1 MAVAVLVSAVVM
13 PASAVEPYQ
22 EYRKLIES
30 AQNLTALQD
39 DLFGEK
45 VNLYTGK
52 TQFSATDIDL
62 TGNNSL
68 PVRLTRRFSVEL
80 DLVGTAAN
88 FNANLDGVGGWEVD
102 VPHISGTFG
111 GVGSWA
117 DTRCSVNMAPTYNI
131 AFKLTDIWQGNTI
144 HIPEGS
150 DRVMLLAESNTPRP
164 TDGIARKWSTSQRDA
179 IDCIPMQSGL
189 TGEGYRVRTTE
200 GISYYFDTAT
210 SRYGGTLTKSI
221 GEGARATSSRERI
234 YVLAT
239 RVEDRYGNWVQYAY
253 NGDGRPVRIWSSDG
267 REINLVYNGKLLAT
281 ASAAGRTWSYYH
293 GQVDG
298 VDRLGTV
305 VQPDGSR
312 WTYAY
317 SSALRVS
324 SPLWDGNSQP
334 GCGEQPPELTG
345 ALTMTIGH
353 PAGAV
358 GEFKFGNVRHYRS
371 GVHASECARKIAR
384 NGSYYYELATPY
396 FFDVVSLFSKT
407 ITGPGI
413 DAPLAWSYGY
423 GSGYERLWG
432 NPDTGGAYPCTTCK
446 SEKVVTV
453 TNPDGSAVRYRYG
466 SQYALNEGR
475 LLGSSVL
482 DAAGNVVKTSTSVY
496 MTSDEVAGQPFAPRF
511 GIIWNG
517 EDPSTAQVRP
527 VVAEAVEQDG
537 VSYQTTMLAFD
548 DLARPTRVNQ
558 SSTTG
563 SRTDITEFQDD
574 RARWILGS
582 TAKSTNAETGA
593 VVEQTQYDELMRP
606 VQILK
611 FGKVAQKLTW
621 NGDGTVATVID
632 GNGNVTSLSGWKRG
646 IPQSVGFADGTSR
659 SALVDD
665 NGWLTSVTDEVGTQI
680 GYEYDPM
687 GRVSGINW
695 PSGDTTAWAKT
706 TQSFEQVAGT
716 EHGIGAGHW
725 RQTTATGNARKYVYF
740 DAFWRPLVTEEYDA
754 AQPGTTQ
761 RFQRF
766 AYDEAGR
773 QAFAS
778 QPSTSPAV
786 SVGVWTTYDALGRA
800 RSASVDSEQGLLT
813 TLTDYL
819 PGGQVRVTNPRGQST
834 TTRFQAFGGP
844 SNDAPLTIAHPEG
857 VVTEIERD
865 VFGKPRSITRRSQ
878 DGSTRLTRSYV
889 YDGNQLL
896 CKSIEPETGSTLM
909 AYDGAGNLAWS
920 AAGLD
925 LPATDSCDAGAA
937 AATARQVIRRYDA
950 RNRITNLH
958 FPDLNGD
965 QNWEYTPDGKPL
977 KVYTLSEG
985 GTSHAAN
992 SYIYNKRGLISA
1004 EYVGEMTI
1012 GSEVI
1017 QYAYDPSGA
1026 LASIIYPSG
1035 RQVDYAPNALG
1046 QATKAG
1052 SYASRVEYY
1061 PNGGMKQF
1069 TYGNGL
1075 VHSMAQN
1082 ARQLPA
1088 RVTDGGGALD
1098 TTYEYDANGNV
1109 GRIVDHLDANR
1120 TRTMAY
1126 DGLDRLVS
1134 ADSPSF
1140 GGDGAFRYTYD
1151 ALDNIRSARL
1161 GGVKDHG
1168 YWYDA
1173 RNRMTNVQN
1182 SGGATTIALD
1192 YDVQGNMV
1200 KRNGA
1205 AFVFDFGNRLLQAT
1219 GAESYRYDMHGRRL
1233 LQLASDGSASI
1244 WSFYGSDG
1252 LLKRQRN
1259 YRAGTST
1266 EYVHLNGS
1274 LVAKA
1279 TQYIAPAA
1287 PTVTAPAFSGTGTF
1301 EVSWTAAA
1309 TADRY
1314 ELREQID
1321 SAAAT
1326 DVFSGAGRSWSTT
1339 GRPGGTY
1346 SYTVR
1351 ACLQTVCGA
1360 WSAAAKVSVQL
1371 PPAVAPQLSVP
1382 GVSGAGTIALSW
1394 TAVAGASSYCVTEQ
1408 IGSGTWAS
1416 LQCVEGRTLTLTGK
1430 PAGPYNYGVHGCNAA
1445 GCGPGNMASTTVVYA
1460 PASAPGLS
1468 VPATSLGG
1476 AYTVSWAPV
1485 AGADVYGLE
1494 ESINGG
1500 GWALVVSNASTSQ
1513 GFGSKPTG
1521 TYSYRVRAGNA
1532 AGWGPYSGAGAVT
1545 VIQPPTAP
1553 SLSAPGSSSNGSVT
1567 VNWTPV
1573 PMAVSYL
1580 LEQNVNGA
1588 GWTGVQHDGSTQAT
1602 LTGLGFATYLYQVKA
1617 CNEAGCSGYSNTA
1630 SVVSTPPPATP
1641 QITYSLQTRWRI
1653 ARLYKQR
1660 CDMKWSTSIGA
1671 TSYQLQVPGGNLQY
1685 DGPATSVSSPQNS
1698 SNYCATQHVIR
1709 ACNASGCSA
1718 WSDPPTPQPINDLGD
1733 LDEDGGGVPR

>member
-1 MAVAVLVSAVVM
+1 
-13 PASAVEPYQ
+13 
-22 EYRKLIES
+22 
-30 AQNLTALQD
+30 
-39 DLFGEK
+39 
-45 VNLYTGK
+45 
-52 TQFSATDIDL
+52 
-62 TGNNSL
+62 
-68 PVRLTRRFSVEL
+68 
-80 DLVGTAAN
+80 
-88 FNANLDGVGGWEVD
+88 
-102 VPHISGTFG
+102 
-111 GVGSWA
+111 
-117 DTRCSVNMAPTYNI
+117 MAPTYNI
-131 AFKLTDIWQGNTI
+131 AFKLTDIWQGNAI

-150 DRVMLLAESNTPRP
+150 DRMMLLAESTTPRP

-210 SRYGGTLTKSI
+210 TRYGGTLEKSI

-281 ASAAGRTWSYYH
+281 ASAARRTWSYYH

-324 SPLWDGNSQP
+324 VPMWDGNSQP
-334 GCGEQPPELTG
+334 GCGEQPPEVTG

-371 GVHASECARKIAR
+371 GVHASECARKIAG

-413 DAPLAWSYGY
+413 DAPLAWTYGY
-423 GSGYERLWG
+423 GSGYEKLWG
-432 NPDTGGAYPCTTCK
+432 NPDTGAAYPCTTCK
-446 SEKVVTV
+446 SEKAVTV

-475 LLGSSVL
+475 LLGSSML

-527 VVAEAVEQDG
+527 VLAEAIEQDG

-548 DLARPTRVNQ
+548 DLARPTRV
-558 SSTTG
+558 
-563 SRTDITEFQDD
+563 
-574 RARWILGS
+574 
-582 TAKSTNAETGA
+582 K
-593 VVEQTQYDELMRP
+593 
-606 VQILK
+606 
-611 FGKVAQKLTW
+611 
-621 NGDGTVATVID
+621 
-632 GNGNVTSLSGWKRG
+632 
-646 IPQSVGFADGTSR
+646 
-659 SALVDD
+659 
-665 NGWLTSVTDEVGTQI
+665 
-680 GYEYDPM
+680 
-687 GRVSGINW
+687 
-695 PSGDTTAWAKT
+695 
-706 TQSFEQVAGT
+706 
-716 EHGIGAGHW
+716 
-725 RQTTATGNARKYVYF
+725 
-740 DAFWRPLVTEEYDA
+740 
-754 AQPGTTQ
+754 
-761 RFQRF
+761 
-766 AYDEAGR
+766 
-773 QAFAS
+773 
-778 QPSTSPAV
+778 
-786 SVGVWTTYDALGRA
+786 
-800 RSASVDSEQGLLT
+800 
-813 TLTDYL
+813 
-819 PGGQVRVTNPRGQST
+819 
-834 TTRFQAFGGP
+834 
-844 SNDAPLTIAHPEG
+844 
-857 VVTEIERD
+857 
-865 VFGKPRSITRRSQ
+865 
-878 DGSTRLTRSYV
+878 
-889 YDGNQLL
+889 
-896 CKSIEPETGSTLM
+896 
-909 AYDGAGNLAWS
+909 
-920 AAGLD
+920 
-925 LPATDSCDAGAA
+925 
-937 AATARQVIRRYDA
+937 
-950 RNRITNLH
+950 TNLH

-992 SYIYNKRGLISA
+992 SYIYNKRRLISA

-1017 QYAYDPSGA
+1017 QYAYDPGGA
-1026 LASIIYPSG
+1026 LASTTYPSG

-1052 SYASRVEYY
+1052 SYASNVQYY

-1126 DGLDRLVS
+1126 DGLDRLMS

-1219 GAESYRYDMHGRRL
+1219 GTESYRYDMHGRRL

-1287 PTVTAPAFSGTGTF
+1287 PTVTAPAFSGTGMAATRRAAGRATWRPRPWSMRQRRHRASLF
-1301 EVSWTAAA
+1301 RPPAWAAA
-1309 TADRY
+1309 T
-1314 ELREQID
+1314 
-1321 SAAAT
+1321 
-1326 DVFSGAGRSWSTT
+1326 
-1339 GRPGGTY
+1339 P
-1346 SYTVR
+1346 
-1351 ACLQTVCGA
+1351 
-1360 WSAAAKVSVQL
+1360 
-1371 PPAVAPQLSVP
+1371 
-1382 GVSGAGTIALSW
+1382 
-1394 TAVAGASSYCVTEQ
+1394 
-1408 IGSGTWAS
+1408 
-1416 LQCVEGRTLTLTGK
+1416 
-1430 PAGPYNYGVHGCNAA
+1430 
-1445 GCGPGNMASTTVVYA
+1445 
-1460 PASAPGLS
+1460 
-1468 VPATSLGG
+1468 
-1476 AYTVSWAPV
+1476 
-1485 AGADVYGLE
+1485 
-1494 ESINGG
+1494 
-1500 GWALVVSNASTSQ
+1500 
-1513 GFGSKPTG
+1513 
-1521 TYSYRVRAGNA
+1521 
-1532 AGWGPYSGAGAVT
+1532 
-1545 VIQPPTAP
+1545 
-1553 SLSAPGSSSNGSVT
+1553 
-1567 VNWTPV
+1567 
-1573 PMAVSYL
+1573 
-1580 LEQNVNGA
+1580 
-1588 GWTGVQHDGSTQAT
+1588 
-1602 LTGLGFATYLYQVKA
+1602 
-1617 CNEAGCSGYSNTA
+1617 
-1630 SVVSTPPPATP
+1630 
-1641 QITYSLQTRWRI
+1641 
-1653 ARLYKQR
+1653 
-1660 CDMKWSTSIGA
+1660 
-1671 TSYQLQVPGGNLQY
+1671 
-1685 DGPATSVSSPQNS
+1685 
-1698 SNYCATQHVIR
+1698 
-1709 ACNASGCSA
+1709 
-1718 WSDPPTPQPINDLGD
+1718 
-1733 LDEDGGGVPR
+1733 